1 MTKQCIARAK
11 SLSMVCAAYAWNQ
24 HEDDQVFDEV
34 YLTLQVLDD
43 LLELAYRGLEFWPDE
58 HRLIRNVWKPPVG
71 PEGPAL

>member
-43 LLELAYRGLEFWPDE
+43 LLELAYRGLEF
-58 HRLIRNVWKPPVG
+58 
-71 PEGPAL
+71 

>member
-1 MTKQCIARAK
+1 
-11 SLSMVCAAYAWNQ
+11 MVCAAYAWNQ

>member
-1 MTKQCIARAK
+1 MA
-11 SLSMVCAAYAWNQ
+11 CAAYAWNQ

>member
-1 MTKQCIARAK
+1 
-11 SLSMVCAAYAWNQ
+11 MVCAAYAWNQ

-58 HRLIRNVWKPPVG
+58 HRLIRNGWKPPVG
-71 PEGPAL
+71 QEEPAL